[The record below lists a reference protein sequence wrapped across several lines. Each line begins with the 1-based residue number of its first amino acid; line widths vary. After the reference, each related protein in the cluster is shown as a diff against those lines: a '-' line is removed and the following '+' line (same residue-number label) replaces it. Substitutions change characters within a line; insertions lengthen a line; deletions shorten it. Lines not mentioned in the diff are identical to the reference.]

1 MKRAGKRTGPHSEL
15 LLVTAC
21 VGGPV
26 SSPGPRGSA
35 DPLCQSLD
43 RGHEDPEGQSWR
55 RGISIV
61 EAIPEGLFSPA
72 GKRERRRRPGGG
84 RVRSSRDRETRPR
97 LRRASG
103 RRRTRSYS
111 PPPALFRFL
120 GLRRATPAGF
130 RAVTC
135 TRCARDART

>member
-26 SSPGPRGSA
+26 SSPGPAVPPTLYASRWTEGSA
-35 DPLCQSLD
+35 
-43 RGHEDPEGQSWR
+43 GHEDPEGQSWR

-84 RVRSSRDRETRPR
+84 RVRPSRDRETRPR

-103 RRRTRSYS
+103 R
-111 PPPALFRFL
+111 
-120 GLRRATPAGF
+120 
-130 RAVTC
+130 
-135 TRCARDART
+135 